1 MGYDA
6 LVAKKTNISKEKGR
20 GGPLTYLFFVFSSLF
35 QYKFIEAVIEIDDRQ
50 VFKGEMF
57 SMNVGICKFNGGG
70 MMQVP
75 AAIPDDGLFDVTLIK
90 KAPKWMVIRH
100 ASKLYDGTLIKL
112 PIVETYRGKSIR
124 IRSIGKIYL
133 EADGESLGHSPFVY
147 DILPQSLKVVTGNS

>member
-1 MGYDA
+1 
-6 LVAKKTNISKEKGR
+6 
-20 GGPLTYLFFVFSSLF
+20 VFSSLF
-35 QYKFIEAVIEIDDRQ
+35 QYKFIEAVIEIDDQQ

-57 SMNVGICKFNGGG
+57 SMNVGICKYNGGG

-100 ASKLYDGTLIKL
+100 ASKLYDGTLVNL

-147 DILPQSLKVVTGNS
+147 DIFQRSLKVVVGI

>member
-35 QYKFIEAVIEIDDRQ
+35 QYKFIEAVIEVDEKQ

-57 SMNVGICKFNGGG
+57 SMNVGICKYNGGG

-100 ASKLYDGTLIKL
+100 AGKLYDGTLVNL
-112 PIVETYRGKSIR
+112 PFISTFRGESIR
-124 IRSIGKIYL
+124 IRSVGKIYL

-147 DILPQSLKVVTGNS
+147 EMVPRSLKVVVGIK